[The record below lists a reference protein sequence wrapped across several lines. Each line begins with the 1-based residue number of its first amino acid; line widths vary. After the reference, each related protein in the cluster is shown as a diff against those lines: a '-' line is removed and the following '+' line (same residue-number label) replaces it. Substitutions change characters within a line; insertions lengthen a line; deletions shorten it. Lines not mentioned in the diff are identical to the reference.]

1 MGLGNNRPNSGN
13 KRSNFNFQLKV
24 LQLLQRIYNAI

>member
-1 MGLGNNRPNSGN
+1 MGLGNNNPNYGN